1 MKVRNNLPCANGPE
15 HICMHACIYIRV
27 PMLICTCIHIH
38 GIFLFFMSALV
49 FTCAHAG
56 TRVCTFKCK
65 CTQSSFSNSKPS
77 TPRIT
82 KLLTT

>member
-1 MKVRNNLPCANGPE
+1 MQMGLNTFA
-15 HICMHACIYIRV
+15 CMHAYTYVFPCSYAHV
-27 PMLICTCIHIH
+27 FTYM
-38 GIFLFFMSALV
+38 GFFYFFMSALV